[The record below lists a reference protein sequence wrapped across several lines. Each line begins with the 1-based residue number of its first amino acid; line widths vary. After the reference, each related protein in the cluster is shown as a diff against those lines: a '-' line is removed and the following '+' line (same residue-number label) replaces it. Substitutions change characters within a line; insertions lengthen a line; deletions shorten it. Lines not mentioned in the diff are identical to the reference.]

1 MTSWR
6 GERAER
12 QAVEEIHLQRPPPGA
27 RWSGVLLSGTCFGVG
42 TQLDTAVERAITHV
56 TRQDRCRPALRAQQ
70 TLSVTTNELHLGLHG
85 SAKRLHLQTSCSK
98 LLPTVYCSSSSRN
111 EKRRLSNSYYATTT
125 MLTSC
130 TMYSLVATQEHARSY
145 RRTAAPRPASAR
157 RSRAWIDHC
166 LRSRRTRSIYF
177 RIA

>member
-130 TMYSLVATQEHARSY
+130 TCTHSSR
-145 RRTAAPRPASAR
+145 R
-157 RSRAWIDHC
+157 RSTRAHIAGRQRHAP
-166 LRSRRTRSIYF
+166 LQLGGRVLGRSIILF
-177 RIA
+177 P